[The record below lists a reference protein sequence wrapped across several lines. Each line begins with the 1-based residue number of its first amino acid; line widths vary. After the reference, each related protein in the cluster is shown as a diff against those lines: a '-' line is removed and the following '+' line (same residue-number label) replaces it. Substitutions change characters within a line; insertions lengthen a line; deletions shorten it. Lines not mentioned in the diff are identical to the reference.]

1 MCKQIV
7 CRMHQM
13 ESTVIE
19 ADYEKKKFT
28 IPMAKESS
36 EKLSYGEFNGQSHI
50 LVKLKMQTFKPI
62 DIHKIH

>member
-1 MCKQIV
+1 
-7 CRMHQM
+7 
-13 ESTVIE
+13 
-19 ADYEKKKFT
+19 
-28 IPMAKESS
+28 MAKESS